1 MNLHCKYI
9 RISVVR
15 GFFCGFCLFGLYTCT
30 RTTCTILRKITRSV
44 FTNCVCTAY
53 LDFQVDFLVRG
64 NGSRCLPYLDHLP
77 YCFPLVHSIQWFGSV
92 QGSSNHGNESW
103 EPIRDVNQ
111 VSWHRPF
118 SLQNLAVNKPYSMHS
133 SLPQGILPPTKRE
146 VVSPGMNLTSIVC
159 KRYSQIV
166 HLKFFLKI
174 FDDTWIKSS
183 WYEK

>member
-15 GFFCGFCLFGLYTCT
+15 EFLLLWVLFFLGYIHVHVSLAPCARSRVQCLQIVY
-30 RTTCTILRKITRSV
+30 V
-44 FTNCVCTAY
+44 
-53 LDFQVDFLVRG
+53 
-64 NGSRCLPYLDHLP
+64 SRCLPYLVNLP

-92 QGSSNHGNESW
+92 QGSSHHGNESW

-118 SLQNLAVNKPYSMHS
+118 PLQHLAVNKPYSMHA
-133 SLPQGILPPTKRE
+133 SLPQGILPPAKRE
-146 VVSPGMNLTSIVC
+146 VVSPCMNLTSIVC

-174 FDDTWIKSS
+174 FDDAWIKSS